1 MKLVIIK
8 AAAKRLAKLQPALRA
23 AILARLY
30 EIAAHPFAEHANVT
44 AMVGE
49 QYLFRLR
56 HGDWRIIYRVVRVAD
71 EVRVEVIET
80 RGAVYR

>member
-30 EIAAHPFAEHANVT
+30 EIAANPFAEHANVA
-44 AMVGE
+44 AMVWQ

-56 HGDWRIIYRVVRVAD
+56 HGDWRIIYRVVLVAD